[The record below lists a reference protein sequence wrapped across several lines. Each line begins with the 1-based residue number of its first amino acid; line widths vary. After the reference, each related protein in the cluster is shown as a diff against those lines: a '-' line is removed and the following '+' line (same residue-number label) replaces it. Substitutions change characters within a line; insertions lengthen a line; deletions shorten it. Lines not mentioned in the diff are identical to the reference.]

1 MRVLQLIGSL
11 SPSTGGPAAACL
23 GLSKELAK
31 RGHQVTIYTTNL
43 GQAGSGPAKDLE
55 APLDGPIYDQGVEL
69 RFFPGIGKGH
79 YALSMRLLSALRATI
94 TQFDV
99 VHIHSMYIFHATAGA
114 FVCTRYRVPYV
125 IKPHGT
131 LDPFLRSKHRIRKWL
146 HEMLVERWSFR
157 NAAAIQFT
165 AVEEKELAER
175 SFAGRRLFSSSR
187 GVIIPNAVI
196 IPEAVDAQ
204 DCQPDVERLLATFPE
219 LRGKEIV
226 LFLGRINF
234 KKGLDILAEA
244 FGQIRRNRDKSHL
257 LIAGPDNEGYGER
270 VRGWLR
276 AQGVLSSVT
285 FAGML
290 LGGAKEAAFR
300 IADVFVLPSYTE
312 NFGIAVVEAMA
323 RKVPVVVS
331 NRVNIWHE
339 IEGAAAG
346 IVVEPQSDAVV
357 RCVIRVLDDRKLR
370 RQLGQNGFELVRR
383 EYTWQGVGDKTVALY
398 EQAML
403 RDSANA

>member
-1 MRVLQLIGSL
+1 
-11 SPSTGGPAAACL
+11 
-23 GLSKELAK
+23 
-31 RGHQVTIYTTNL
+31 
-43 GQAGSGPAKDLE
+43 
-55 APLDGPIYDQGVEL
+55 
-69 RFFPGIGKGH
+69 
-79 YALSMRLLSALRATI
+79 
-94 TQFDV
+94 
-99 VHIHSMYIFHATAGA
+99 
-114 FVCTRYRVPYV
+114 
-125 IKPHGT
+125 
-131 LDPFLRSKHRIRKWL
+131 LDPFLRSRHRIRKWL
-146 HEMLVERWSFR
+146 HELLVERWSFR

-165 AVEEKELAER
+165 AVEEKELAQR
-175 SFAGRRLFSSSR
+175 SFAGRRLFANSN

-196 IPEAVDAQ
+196 IPEAVDLEQ
-204 DCQPDVERLLATFPE
+204 YQPEIENLLATFPE
-219 LRGKEIV
+219 LRDKEIV

-244 FGQIRRNRDKSHL
+244 FGQISRNRNNAHL

-276 AQGVLSSVT
+276 AQGVLSRVT

-290 LGGAKEAAFR
+290 RGSAKEAAFR
-300 IADVFVLPSYTE
+300 LADVFVLPSYTE

-346 IVVEPQSDAVV
+346 IVVEPESDAVA
-357 RCVIRVLDDRKLR
+357 RGVIRVLDDRKLR
-370 RQLGQNGFELVRR
+370 RQLGENGFELVRR
-383 EYTWQGVGDKTVALY
+383 EYSWQSVGDKMVALY
-398 EQAML
+398 ERAMQ